1 MSTPEGDQQRKDLTE
16 HFFKLD
22 SDGDGQLNFDE
33 FRNGLGT
40 LGLDQSFVRILFNSF
55 DKDGSGKIER
65 NEFLASMAVM
75 LNPADRDAQIQLAF
89 DAYDTNKDGR
99 LVLPE
104 VYHVIS
110 SLFATME
117 KMGIRDYM
125 SASAEDT
132 ARELFRCMDIDNKG
146 YVTKEDYAYL
156 ATHNPDMLKKVG
168 LGGAPALSK
177 PSVKGGGARYGVP
190 PARPTLERRGTTIS
204 FGHKNWEL
212 VVQMM
217 LAIRLSVGRAA
228 KISREEEA
236 AAAAAAAA
244 ATAAAATA
252 AASLGKTATSSP
264 DCSSSSFPLRDEHY
278 RDVWHKKIPGHARGQ
293 DTTVDFKDYAP
304 LAFRRVRQL
313 FGISDSVYMLSL
325 GPEQILGELLL
336 GTIGS
341 LSELFSEGKSGSFFY
356 FSNDGR
362 YLIKTIPHRE
372 LRSLIHILPQYVV
385 HVESQPHTLLPRF
398 MGAHR
403 LMLPHGHSKRVR
415 KVHFIVMTNVFNTS
429 RAIHHR
435 YDLKGS
441 TQGRTTGEKVL
452 KKHPDMVRK
461 DLDVLKP
468 FQLKPAARDALTAQ
482 VCTDLNC
489 LACKCSPRRPP
500 LLRRCAATST
510 SFARS
515 TRWTTPC

>member
-1 MSTPEGDQQRKDLTE
+1 MSSLEGEKQRKDLTE

-65 NEFLASMAVM
+65 NEFLASMAAM

-117 KMGIRDYM
+117 KMGIRDHM

-156 ATHNPDMLKKVG
+156 ATHNPDMLKK
-168 LGGAPALSK
+168 
-177 PSVKGGGARYGVP
+177 
-190 PARPTLERRGTTIS
+190 
-204 FGHKNWEL
+204 
-212 VVQMM
+212 
-217 LAIRLSVGRAA
+217 
-228 KISREEEA
+228 
-236 AAAAAAAA
+236 
-244 ATAAAATA
+244 
-252 AASLGKTATSSP
+252 
-264 DCSSSSFPLRDEHY
+264 
-278 RDVWHKKIPGHARGQ
+278 
-293 DTTVDFKDYAP
+293 DTTVNFKDYAP

-452 KKHPDMVRK
+452 KKHPDMVRS
-461 DLDVLKP
+461 
-468 FQLKPAARDALTAQ
+468 
-482 VCTDLNC
+482 DLNFLRAVYTMDYSMLIGVGIEMVSC
-489 LACKCSPRRPP
+489 VAAGGLSASPVLPPVSDSPFKIRRTGGQTIAGKQGPPWTDFDDGAMEALLEMAPDAGVVDGRFVPEPAIYFIGIIDILTDWTCAKASENWFKTLQHPHTPSVHSCVPPRRYAD
-500 LLRRCAATST
+500 RFERAMRKW
-510 SFARS
+510 FA
-515 TRWTTPC
+515 